1 MSDTAQ
7 AQGSIAYV
15 RTDEAPLL
23 PAPASTV
30 GIQGWLRANLFSS
43 AFNSVLTIVLGAALA
58 YYLWGIIDWAII
70 RAIWS
75 GTDRTACLVEGG
87 GITGACWP
95 VIYDKF
101 PQWVYG
107 FYPLD
112 QRWRVNLVFAL
123 AIIGLVPM
131 MIPSVPYKK
140 WNALYLL
147 LVFPLVTLVLLT
159 GGNFNFSAGSYFL
172 IIGILL
178 VAAALL
184 PIALMGVEDGLSSN
198 RLGALLAGIG
208 ILPIVIALVLLI
220 LGMIVGIAGAIAGW
234 LGFGML
240 RDGMTALATF
250 FYAIDHAVFAIPGL
264 VYIVGALVLAGA
276 ILSMI
281 ATSRLGGTAG
291 IKTLTGWLAAAI
303 FVMAAMFILDFD
315 FGLEPVE
322 TDKWGGLLVTL
333 VVSVTGMVASLPL
346 GILLA
351 LGRRSE
357 MPVVKMFSVM
367 FIELWRGVPLIT
379 VLFFSSVMLPLFL
392 PEGTSFDKLLRAL
405 VGVALFSAA
414 YMAEVVRSGLQAIPK
429 GQYEGAQALGLS
441 YWQTMSQIILPQAL
455 KISIPNIV
463 GNFISLFKDTTLVS
477 IIGLFD
483 LLGMA
488 RAGLKDANWAGPSTV
503 PTGYFSLAM
512 MFWIFCFAMS
522 RYSMY
527 TERRLNTG
535 HKR

>member
-1 MSDTAQ
+1 MSDTAH
-7 AQGSIAYV
+7 SIAYV
-15 RTDEAPLL
+15 RTDEAPVL
-23 PAPASTV
+23 PAPPSTV

-43 AFNSVLTIVLGAALA
+43 PLNSLLTIVLGALLA
-58 YYLWGIIDWAII
+58 YYAWGIIDWAII

-75 GTDRTACLVEGG
+75 GTDRNACLVEGG

-101 PQWVYG
+101 PQWIYG
-107 FYPLD
+107 FYPID
-112 QRWRVNLVFAL
+112 QRWRVNLVFLL
-123 AIIGLVPM
+123 AILGLVPM
-131 MIPSVPYKK
+131 MMPSVAYKK
-140 WNALYLL
+140 WNAMFLL

-159 GGNFNFSAGSYFL
+159 GGNFNFSATSY
-172 IIGILL
+172 IVVIGLLL
-178 VAAALL
+178 VVASLL
-184 PIALMGVEDGLSSN
+184 PIALMGFEDGLAGNKIGSIFI
-198 RLGALLAGIG
+198 GIG
-208 ILPIVIALVLLI
+208 LLPFVIGLGLLI
-220 LGMIVGIAGAIAGW
+220 LGMIAGILSAIFGW
-234 LGFGML
+234 LGFGMFSE
-240 RDGMTALATF
+240 GLAGAASL
-250 FYAIDHAVFAIPGL
+250 FYAIDDFIVALPGQSYGVAAAI
-264 VYIVGALVLAGA
+264 LAGA
-276 ILSMI
+276 VLSLI

-291 IKTLTGWLAAAI
+291 IKSIIGWVAAAV
-303 FVMAAMFILDFD
+303 FVLVAMFILDFD

-333 VVSVTGMVASLPL
+333 VVSVTGMVAALPL

-351 LGRRSE
+351 LGRRSQ
-357 MPVVKMFSVM
+357 MPVVKTFSVM

-414 YMAEVVRSGLQAIPK
+414 YMAEVVRSGLQAIPR
-429 GQYEGAQALGLS
+429 GQYEGAHALGLS
-441 YWQTMSQIILPQAL
+441 YWQTMNQIILPQAL

-488 RAGLKDANWAGPSTV
+488 RAGLKDANWASPATV
-503 PTGYFSLAM
+503 PTGYFTLALL
-512 MFWIFCFAMS
+512 FWVFCFGMS